1 MHFLKQQEDRIPSLC
16 TLDSTVV
23 MTEVQ
28 TNITVV
34 PSVNHYVND
43 TRRKF
48 YKTRAATV
56 SI

>member
-1 MHFLKQQEDRIPSLC
+1 MHFLKQQEDRIRSLC
-16 TLDSTVV
+16 TLDSTVE

-43 TRRKF
+43 IK
-48 YKTRAATV
+48 KEV
-56 SI
+56 LQN